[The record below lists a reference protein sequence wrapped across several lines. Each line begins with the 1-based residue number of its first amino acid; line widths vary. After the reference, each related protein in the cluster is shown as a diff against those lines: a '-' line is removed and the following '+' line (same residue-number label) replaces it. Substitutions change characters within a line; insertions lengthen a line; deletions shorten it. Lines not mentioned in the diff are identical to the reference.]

1 MENTSDFFSAG
12 QTVWTKIIR
21 SVQAPGESAI
31 GTLKPLLCNPW
42 SLSTDYHSMFLVSYL
57 IEIGNIAKHESDED
71 DNDTLKSIDWESY
84 PIGSIVEAE
93 VIENKKE
100 GVLLSIDDT
109 GAWCQRAHATK
120 AKYKKGSVV
129 KCMILDVDMKN
140 VSQYTHTYT
149 HTHTHIYI

>member
-1 MENTSDFFSAG
+1 
-12 QTVWTKIIR
+12 
-21 SVQAPGESAI
+21 
-31 GTLKPLLCNPW
+31 
-42 SLSTDYHSMFLVSYL
+42 MFLVSYL

-129 KCMILDVDMKN
+129 KCMILDVDMKKCK
-140 VSQYTHTYT
+140 SIHTHI
-149 HTHTHIYI
+149 HTHTRIYIYI